1 MRALV
6 VADIHAN
13 LEALRAVLEDAER
26 RGGFNVIWCL
36 GDTVGYGPDPVP
48 CLDLLRQYNLVAV
61 AGNHDHA
68 AIGKRTIEDFNYAA
82 AEAARWTAQQLTPEA
97 AARAFLDSLPSVA
110 TAEPFTLVHGTLR
123 DPISEYLLNQDAAR
137 STLELLHTRYCLVGH
152 SHLPFLC
159 LEEGGNPQFVEFP
172 EDRPFELG
180 EQRCII
186 NPGCVGQPR
195 DRDPRPSYALYDSH
209 PSPTGGMTIARHRV
223 AYNIGDTQ
231 EKMRQAG
238 LPQVLIDRLEHGW

>member
-1 MRALV
+1 VRALV

-26 RGGFNVIWCL
+26 RGGFDVIWCL

-82 AEAARWTAQQLTPEA
+82 AEAARWTVSQLTTEA
-97 AARAFLDSLPSVA
+97 EARAFLAGLPSVA

-137 STLELLHTRYCLVGH
+137 STLELLRTRYCLVGH

-180 EQRCII
+180 EQRCIV

-209 PSPTGGMTIARHRV
+209 GMTIARHRV
-223 AYNIGDTQ
+223 AYNIKETQ
-231 EKMRQAG
+231 QKMRQAG
-238 LPQVLIDRLEHGW
+238 LPQVLIDRLDHGW

>member
-1 MRALV
+1 LRALV

-13 LEALRAVLEDAER
+13 LEALRAVIEDAER
-26 RGGFNVIWCL
+26 RGGFDVIWCL

-48 CLDLLRQYNLVAV
+48 CLDLLQQYNLVAV

-82 AEAARWTAQQLTPEA
+82 AAAARWTESQLTTEA
-97 AARAFLDSLPSVA
+97 SAFLASLPSVV
-110 TAEPFTLVHGTLR
+110 TAGPFTLVHGTLR

-137 STLELLHTRYCLVGH
+137 STLELLRTPYCLVGH

-195 DRDPRPSYALYDSH
+195 DRDPRPSYALCNSH
-209 PSPTGGMTIARHRV
+209 PSDTGGMTIARHRV
-223 AYNIGDTQ
+223 AYNIKKTQ
-231 EKMRQAG
+231 QKMRQAG
-238 LPQVLIDRLEHGW
+238 LPQVLIDRLDHGW